1 MWLVIVSM
9 FLYGRYLS
17 GMLWGCLIGN
27 KFHTWR
33 LCLGNIQTNS
43 IWTGF
48 VFVRILAFKP
58 FRNLDEFCFLVFNWN
73 WSKLFY
79 TALQCFSLRAT
90 FNYFPNNILNKN
102 IFKTKALQHQ
112 ANLWFIFSFL
122 TAVAVTKSFVS
133 SNLTLKRMSSYN
145 SSSTATAYL
154 RYWLL
159 TEQSLVVVKLF
170 ERFWAFDAPDNL
182 LKLFQP
188 VLSSAPGRA
197 VTSPLGAARFPVSL
211 TLLAANDATTSQ
223 LCRRLHQRKQNFEIY
238 KFLKQQILVKTEEV
252 KVLREKEKELKTF
265 KRNVRKC
272 SYQTK
277 LVLLP

>member
-1 MWLVIVSM
+1 MS
-9 FLYGRYLS
+9 
-17 GMLWGCLIGN
+17 
-27 KFHTWR
+27 
-33 LCLGNIQTNS
+33 
-43 IWTGF
+43 F
-48 VFVRILAFKP
+48 VF
-58 FRNLDEFCFLVFNWN
+58 
-73 WSKLFY
+73 LFS
-79 TALQCFSLRAT
+79 TEIDP
-90 FNYFPNNILNKN
+90 NYFILHCSVSLCERLLI
-102 IFKTKALQHQ
+102 IFQTIFWIK
-112 ANLWFIFSFL
+112 IFSRQKHCNIKRIWGSFSVSHCSGSDQVFL
-122 TAVAVTKSFVS
+122 LA
-133 SNLTLKRMSSYN
+133 LTLKRMSSYN
-145 SSSTATAYL
+145 SSSTAYL

-159 TEQSLVVVKLF
+159 TEQSPVVVKLF

-188 VLSSAPGRA
+188 VLSSPPGRA

-277 LVLLP
+277 LVLLLWYTTFSWKTSSTSVSVALSLQQSLQEAQNQTRFCGIKRSWKLSFQGNLHRNQTSRPLLRT